1 MPAHRRTSRTSQPV
15 SINGYIAD
23 LAQQGNLPALSEL
36 METTRLAWMSAWEQ
50 SPQRTIP
57 LDSEV
62 LHALADLPREK
73 QETML
78 ALLAVIFTNGSI
90 HYKRKGRT
98 W

>member
-1 MPAHRRTSRTSQPV
+1 MPAHRRTSRIPRAPQPS

-36 METTRLAWMSAWEQ
+36 METARHAWLSAWEQ
-50 SPQRTIP
+50 SPQRSTP

-73 QETML
+73 Q
-78 ALLAVIFTNGSI
+78 
-90 HYKRKGRT
+90 
-98 W
+98 